1 MADPTG
7 AKPTGIFTRTL
18 DANEHFVKWA
28 ATLGAPY
35 DKTHFG
41 LFQAHHLQFPSY
53 IKNPVVYLQR
63 TWLVLRDRHPKFGAV
78 FAPSS
83 VGDAITTDLGPYDHD
98 SWLENTF
105 FVNTSTTEAHA
116 LLSSLKRAEIPLCYW
131 LPLSQ
136 ELVLYI
142 PHWITDGTG
151 LLILAHRFM
160 TVLASVIAK
169 GLSTTLDSYA
179 IEQVAY
185 EINSP
190 SGDELTGYVDD
201 DSTEA
206 TRLREISQDVLAP
219 FLQALPTIGLPL
231 KPDGKS
237 GIPGNASHIAISLE
251 PETTAAI
258 VTECQKRRISVNSA
272 LHTSLIRITG
282 RFAQH
287 PAAQAYT
294 SVLYINMRPH
304 LRSPGSNLG
313 ASSLVAVLPLAVRD
327 ILPGTSGNPV
337 KGWEDL
343 STELNSIYRS
353 VPEKKYQAKDGS
365 PPQSVIDING
375 RLTRDVL
382 AVFSSPPPPE
392 MPEVRPFD
400 YSSIGLVEKYL
411 QREYL
416 VGDDKGRVEV
426 LNVWKAS
433 IVATPSALCHG
444 YTFRDRLAVS
454 VAYND
459 GYFSRK
465 FMQKVLQD
473 ILIDI
478 LQNLGINS

>member
-1 MADPTG
+1 MAAPMGT
-7 AKPTGIFTRTL
+7 KPTSIVTRAL

-53 IKNPVVYLQR
+53 ITEPVLHLQR

-83 VGDAITTDLGPYDHD
+83 VGDAITTDLRPYDHD

-105 FVNTSTTEAHA
+105 FVNTSIPEAHV
-116 LLSSLKRAEIPLCYW
+116 LLSSLRHAETPLCYW

-136 ELVLYI
+136 ELVMYI

-160 TVLASVIAK
+160 TILSSVIAK
-169 GLSTTLDSYA
+169 GLSTTLDNYA

-190 SGDELTGYVDD
+190 SGDQLTGYVDD

-206 TRLREISQDVLAP
+206 TRLKEISQDVLAP

-237 GIPGNASHIAISLE
+237 GLPRNASHIAISLE
-251 PETTAAI
+251 SETTAAI
-258 VTECQKRRISVNSA
+258 VTECQKREISVNSA
-272 LHTSLIRITG
+272 LHTT
-282 RFAQH
+282 
-287 PAAQAYT
+287 AQAYA

-304 LRSPGSNLG
+304 LPSPGPNLG

-327 ILPGTSGNPV
+327 ILPGTSGKPE
-337 KGWEDL
+337 KDWKDL
-343 STELNSIYRS
+343 SRELNSIYRS
-353 VPEKKYQAKDGS
+353 VPEKKYRPKDGS
-365 PPQSVIDING
+365 SLQSVIDING

-382 AVFSSPPPPE
+382 AVFSSSPPPE

-411 QREYL
+411 QREYV
-416 VGDDKGRVEV
+416 VGDDKGLIEV

-433 IVATPSALCHG
+433 VVATPSALCHG

-459 GYFSRK
+459 GYFSKEFMRK
-465 FMQKVLQD
+465 ILQD

-478 LQNLGINS
+478 VQNLGING